1 MNKNAK
7 LINNVL
13 KLRKPQMESLE
24 LFEAISNELDL
35 SKEAN
40 LQIEL
45 AKIKS
50 ISKTFEDFD
59 DRDFPSICFSL
70 ATGVGKTRLMGAF
83 IAYLYYERGIRNF
96 FVMAPNLTIYNKLI
110 DDFGNVSSPKYVF
123 KGLDAF
129 VSAPRIINGD
139 NYDDFRQQTFM
150 HNDIIINVFNI
161 SKLNAESKGTA
172 GKPARIKRL
181 NEVLGESYFDYL
193 VNLPDLVLLMDESHH
208 YRADRGMAVIN
219 ELNPVLGIE
228 VTATP
233 QTQRGAKKTPFKNVV
248 YEYSLA
254 HALEDGEFIKVPA
267 VATRENFLSKQYTD
281 EALDRIKLEDGIKIH
296 IDTQAAIEKY
306 ARENGKKVIKPFVL
320 VVTKDTNHSK
330 EIYNQI
336 TSDTFFRGYYK
347 EKVIEVNSSQTGSEK
362 DENIKKLLS
371 VEEPNNKIEI
381 VIHVNMLKEGWDV
394 NNLYTIIPL
403 RASASETLTE
413 QTIGRGLRLPYG
425 NRTGDD
431 KVDTLTIV
439 SHDKFQAILDL
450 ANDPNS
456 LVRKIYYINPD
467 DNKEQDKKNIVEL
480 PSRIEEEVAKYS
492 LSEQL
497 AIDIPDTIVATRE
510 KKSEV
515 AQFISQT
522 AYKTVMD
529 MNKVVKKFDDI
540 KKPEFQKMVV
550 DAVVQRTA
558 MAFPTIDIRNQ
569 LIKEC
574 IEKAVIQVSQLVTD
588 IVIPIPQATVQQKL
602 EIIEGFHE
610 FDIDVRNI
618 NFQPSDE
625 TIKIKDLSKEARVS
639 YINSKVKIDTADD
652 TPENAVIMEIIETR
666 SDVDYEKNADL
677 LYSLVEQIK
686 NHFSTYLTEEDM
698 IKVLKQRRKDIADI
712 IYAQM
717 RQHFYKE
724 EVHFEAG
731 EMRPFSKIEVGCGEK
746 FDSDSVYN
754 FRVTIAPSEVVKKI
768 FEGFKKSCHSLYKFK
783 NNTEKTFAIILEDD
797 KLVEKWMSPNRN
809 QFKLYWDKQSKYLY
823 QPDFIAETHEC
834 IYMIETKD
842 SRMLN
847 TEEVILKAKAGIE
860 YCRAA
865 SDFNEKNDGKI
876 WRYALIPHDIVKD
889 GMSFDWLVRNC
900 VKTEM

>member
-1 MNKNAK
+1 MNKNTK

-24 LFEAISNELDL
+24 IFEALCNELDL
-35 SKEAN
+35 SKDAN
-40 LQIEL
+40 IKIEL
-45 AKIKS
+45 DKIKS
-50 ISKTFEDFD
+50 IANTFEDFD

-83 IAYLYYERGIRNF
+83 IAYLYYERGIKNF
-96 FVMAPNLTIYNKLI
+96 FVMAPNLTIYNKLVQN
-110 DDFGNVSSPKYVF
+110 FGNSSLSNSKYAF
-123 KGLDAF
+123 RGLDAF
-129 VSAPRIINGD
+129 ASAPRIINGD
-139 NYDDFRQQTFM
+139 NYEDFRQQTFM
-150 HNDIIINVFNI
+150 NNDIIINIFNI

-233 QTQRGAKKTPFKNVV
+233 QTQKGAKKIPFKNVV

-267 VATRENFLSKQYTD
+267 VATRENFLSKQYSVED
-281 EALDRIKLEDGIKIH
+281 LDRIKLEDGIKIH
-296 IDTQAAIEKY
+296 NDTQVAIKKY
-306 ARENGKKVIKPFVL
+306 AQENGKKVIKPFVL
-320 VVTKDTNHSK
+320 VVAKDTNHSK
-330 EIYNQI
+330 EIFNQI

-347 EKVIEVNSSQTGSEK
+347 DKVIEVNSSQTGNEK
-362 DENIKKLLS
+362 DENIEKLLS
-371 VEEPNNKIEI
+371 VEDPNNKVEI

-425 NRTGDD
+425 SRTGDE

-439 SHDKFQAILDL
+439 SHDKFQAIIDL

-456 LVRKIYYINPD
+456 LVRKVYFIDPN
-467 DNKEQDKKNIVEL
+467 DNKEQDRKNIVEL
-480 PSRIEEEVAKYS
+480 PSRIDEEVEKYS
-492 LSEQL
+492 LSEQFS
-497 AIDIPDTIVATRE
+497 INIPDIIVGKKE
-510 KKSEV
+510 KKNEV

-522 AYKTVMD
+522 TYKTVMD
-529 MNKVVKKFDDI
+529 MNRVVKNFDDI

-550 DAVVQRTA
+550 DAVIQKTA
-558 MAFPTIDIRNQ
+558 MAFQTMDINNQ
-569 LIKEC
+569 VIKEC
-574 IEKAVIQVSQLVTD
+574 IQKTVTEVSQLVTD

-602 EIIEGFHE
+602 EVIEGFHE
-610 FDIDVRNI
+610 FDLDARNI

-625 TIKIKDLSKEARVS
+625 TIEIKDLSKEGRIS
-639 YINSKVKIDTADD
+639 FINSNVKIDTADD
-652 TPENAVIMEIIETR
+652 TPENSIIMEIIQIR
-666 SDVDYEKNADL
+666 SDVDYEKNSDL

-686 NHFSTYLTEEDM
+686 DHFRTYLTEDDM
-698 IKVLKQRRKDIADI
+698 IKVLKQRKKDIADI
-712 IYAQM
+712 IYSQM

-731 EMRPFSKIEVGCGEK
+731 EMRPFTKIEVGCGEK
-746 FDSDSVYN
+746 FDSDNVYDY
-754 FRVTIAPSEVVKKI
+754 RVTIAPSEVVKKI
-768 FEGFKKSCHSLYKFK
+768 FGGFKKSCHSLYKFK
-783 NNTEKTFAIILEDD
+783 NNTEKTFAIILEEDE
-797 KLVEKWMSPNRN
+797 LVKKWMCPNRN
-809 QFKLYWDKQSKYLY
+809 QFKLYYDNQSKHLY
-823 QPDFIAETHEC
+823 QPDFIVETHNS

-842 SRMLN
+842 TRMIK
-847 TEEVILKAKAGIE
+847 TEEVILKEKAGEE

-865 SDFNEKNDGKI
+865 SEFNEKNGGKP
-876 WRYALIPHDIVKD
+876 WKYALIPHDLVKD
-889 GMSFDWLVRNC
+889 GMSFDWLTSNC
-900 VKTEM
+900 VKS

>member
-13 KLRKPQMESLE
+13 KLRKPQIESLE
-24 LFEAISNELDL
+24 IFETLCNILDL
-35 SKEAN
+35 KKEVS
-40 LQIEL
+40 LEVEL

-50 ISKTFEDFD
+50 IAKTFEDFD
-59 DRDFPSICFSL
+59 GRIFPSICFSL

-83 IAYLYYERGIRNF
+83 IAYLYYEKGIKNF
-96 FVMAPNLTIYNKLI
+96 FVMAPNLAIYNKLVI
-110 DDFGNVSSPKYVF
+110 DFGNVSSPKYVF

-129 VSAPRIINGD
+129 ASAPRIINGD
-139 NYDDFRQQTFM
+139 NYEEFRQQTLFD
-150 HNDIIINVFNI
+150 NNITINVFNI

-219 ELNPVLGIE
+219 ELKPVLGIE

-233 QTQRGAKKTPFKNVV
+233 QTQNGARKVPFKNVV

-254 HALEDGEFIKVPA
+254 HALEDGEYIKVPA
-267 VATRENFLSKQYTD
+267 VATRENFLAEQYTE
-281 EALDRIKLEDGIKIH
+281 EALDRIKLIDGVKIH

-306 ARENGKKVIKPFVL
+306 ARENGKKIIKPFVL
-320 VVTKDTNHSK
+320 VVAKDTNHSK
-330 EIYNQI
+330 DIYNQI

-347 EKVIEVNSSQTGSEK
+347 DKVIEVNSSQTSSEK
-362 DENIKKLLS
+362 DENIEKLLS
-371 VEEPNNKIEI
+371 VEDPNNKIEM

-425 NRTGDD
+425 TRTGDD

-439 SHDKFQAILDL
+439 SHDKFQAIIDL

-467 DNKEQDKKNIVEL
+467 DNEEQDRKNIVDL
-480 PSRIEEEVAKYS
+480 PFRVEEAIASYS
-492 LSEQL
+492 FSEQL
-497 AIDIPDTIVATRE
+497 AIDIPDTIIETQE
-510 KKSEV
+510 KKNEV
-515 AQFISQT
+515 VQFVSQT

-529 MNKVVKKFDDI
+529 MNKIVKKFDDI
-540 KKPEFQKMVV
+540 KKPEYQKMVV
-550 DAVVQRTA
+550 DAVTQKTVG
-558 MAFPTIDIRNQ
+558 AFPNIDIKNEI
-569 LIKEC
+569 IKEC
-574 IEKAVIQVSQLVTD
+574 IKKAVNQVTQLVTD
-588 IVIPIPQATVQQKL
+588 IAIPIPQATVQQKL
-602 EIIEGFHE
+602 EVIEGFHE
-610 FDIDVRNI
+610 FVMDVKYI
-618 NFQPSDE
+618 NFQSSDE
-625 TIKIKDLSKEARVS
+625 TIKVKDLSREGRVS
-639 YINSKVKIDTADD
+639 YINSNIKIDTAND
-652 TPENAVIMEIIETR
+652 TPENEIIMEIIQTR

-686 NHFSTYLTEEDM
+686 NHFRTYLIEEDM
-698 IKVLKQRRKDIADI
+698 IKVLRQRRKDIADI

-717 RQHFYKE
+717 SQHFYKE
-724 EVHFEAG
+724 EIRFEAG
-731 EMRPFSKIEVGCGEK
+731 EMRPFSRIEVGYGEK
-746 FDSDSVYN
+746 FDSDIVYN
-754 FRVTIAPSEVVKKI
+754 FRVTIAPSEVGKKI
-768 FEGFKKSCHSLYKFK
+768 FEGFKRSCHSLYKFSS
-783 NNTEKTFAIILEDD
+783 NTEKTFAIILEDD
-797 KLVEKWMSPNRN
+797 KSVQKWMCPNRN
-809 QFKLYWDKQSKYLY
+809 QFRLYWDKQSRRLY
-823 QPDFIAETHEC
+823 QPDFVVETNDC

-842 SRMLN
+842 NRMLK
-847 TEEVILKAKAGIE
+847 TEEVILKAKAGME

-865 SDFNEKNDGKI
+865 SEFNKRGGGKP
-876 WRYALIPHDIVKD
+876 WKYALISHDIVKD
-889 GMSFDWLVRNC
+889 GMTLDWLAKNC
-900 VKTEM
+900 VKIEM